1 LSHQSDF
8 HRFGQQNL
16 TETTMKKRSLLS
28 LSACSVAACA
38 LLGFSASTLAQSEPF
53 KIGLILPMTG
63 PFASTGRQIEAAVKL
78 YMAQN
83 GSTVAGRKVEVILKD
98 DAGIPDG
105 TKRLAQE
112 LIVNDKV
119 GVIAGFGL
127 TPSALAAGAIA
138 TQSKTPAVIMAA
150 GTSSIVATSPF
161 FVRTSYT
168 LYQSASTM
176 ADWATK
182 NKITKFVTLV
192 SDFGPGI
199 DAEKTFI
206 EKVNASGGKVL
217 AELRVPM
224 RNPDFAPFLQRVRD
238 EKPEAVFVFVP
249 SGPGA
254 ALMKQ
259 FTERGLDKAGIRL
272 IGDGGVT
279 DDDQLN
285 EMGDSA
291 LGVVTSFH
299 YSAAHDSAINTKFVA
314 DFNTANKGM
323 RPNFMAVGGYD
334 GMAVIYKALEKTKGQ
349 GTGQALVDAMKG
361 LSFESPRG
369 PITIDAQTRDIVQDI
384 YIRKVERRNGQL
396 YNIEIDKLR
405 AVKDPG
411 K

>member
-1 LSHQSDF
+1 
-8 HRFGQQNL
+8 
-16 TETTMKKRSLLS
+16 MKKRSFIS
-28 LSACSVAACA
+28 LTACA
-38 LLGFSASTLAQSEPF
+38 VLGLSGSTMAQGEPF
-53 KIGLILPMTG
+53 KVGLILPMTG
-63 PFASTGRQIEAAVKL
+63 PFASTGRQIDAAVKL

-98 DAGIPDG
+98 DAGVPES

-112 LIVNDKV
+112 FVVNDKV
-119 GVIAGFGL
+119 SVIAGFGL

-150 GTSSIVATSPF
+150 ATSSVVATSPF

-176 ADWATK
+176 AEWTTK

-192 SDFGPGI
+192 SDYGPGL
-199 DAEKTFI
+199 DAEKTFT
-206 EKVNASGGKVL
+206 ERVSATGGKVL
-217 AELRVPM
+217 AELRVPL

-249 SGPGA
+249 SGPGV

-259 FTERGLDKAGIRL
+259 FVERGLDKAGIRL
-272 IGDGGVT
+272 IGDGGIT
-279 DDDQLN
+279 DDDLLN

-299 YSAAHDSAINTKFVA
+299 YSAAHDSAVNKKFVA
-314 DFNTANKGM
+314 DFSAANKGM

-396 YNIEIDKLR
+396 YNVEIDTVK
-405 AVKDPG
+405 AVKDPAR
-411 K
+411 